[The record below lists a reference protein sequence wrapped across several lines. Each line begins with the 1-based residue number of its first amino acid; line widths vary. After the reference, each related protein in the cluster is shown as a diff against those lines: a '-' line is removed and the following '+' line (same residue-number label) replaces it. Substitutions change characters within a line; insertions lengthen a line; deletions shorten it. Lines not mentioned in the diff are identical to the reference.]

1 MMHSFQQMQLLLVVH
16 ILVLVWVQST
26 WMKLVALAMRPN
38 LLNAPVALQL
48 AVHLAI
54 QRMLECDV
62 KVWRNSVMM
71 LRLTVAS
78 F

>member
-26 WMKLVALAMRPN
+26 WMKLAALAMRPN
-38 LLNAPVALQL
+38 LLNAPVALQFT
-48 AVHLAI
+48 VHMPT

-62 KVWRNSVMM
+62 KVWRNGVMM
-71 LRLTVAS
+71 LHLIVAS